1 MRRKLQ
7 TTFLTLIL
15 VLVFSSCSMFPGL
28 AGRATLTPEQRY
40 AEAVVTFNSIYETY
54 LDEYDLATSEVQAK
68 WKERIDP
75 LMADASTALR
85 TWGAAL
91 RQGLSPNV
99 KEELFIHLKNVAW
112 SALFDYGIVKVGG

>member
-7 TTFLTLIL
+7 ATFLIL
-15 VLVFSSCSMFPGL
+15 FMAIVLSGCFQAL
-28 AGRATLTPEQRY
+28 LRNRASLTPEQRY

-54 LDEYDLATSEVQAK
+54 LDEYDLATPEVKAK
-68 WKERIDP
+68 WKEKIDP
-75 LMADASTALR
+75 LMADASNALR
-85 TWGAAL
+85 VWGAAL